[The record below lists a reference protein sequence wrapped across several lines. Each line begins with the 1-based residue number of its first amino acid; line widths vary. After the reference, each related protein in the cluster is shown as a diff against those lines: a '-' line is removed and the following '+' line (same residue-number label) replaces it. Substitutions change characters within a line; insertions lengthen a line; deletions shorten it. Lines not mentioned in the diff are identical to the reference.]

1 MSSYEQPDRT
11 VRRATVED
19 VRELMGASTPHF
31 ALQIRNRIEKLIAG
45 LPAGDPARV
54 LGEKEMTRLELI
66 AFEGEI
72 RGEAPGGERPLPSLG
87 AAEIS

>member
-11 VRRATVED
+11 ERPATVED

-31 ALQIRNRIEKLIAG
+31 ALQIRNRIEKLIAP

-72 RGEAPGGERPLPSLG
+72 RGDAPPGERPLPSLG